1 MVSMAPQLGVSFAPG
16 SMLGR
21 YELLATI
28 GAGGMASVILARQRG
43 PAGFEK
49 VVVIKIVHPHM
60 ANDAVAVNMLL
71 DEARLAAQID
81 HPNVVHTYELG
92 EAYGTFYIVM
102 EYLAGESLAQVQKE
116 ARLRQQPMS
125 PLLAAKIV
133 GDAAEG
139 LHFAHELADYNGN
152 HLGIVHRDVSPGNI
166 VVQYNGVVKVV
177 DFGIAKAHGRVT
189 STQEGELKGKYG
201 YMAPEQ
207 IKNEPMD
214 KRSDVFS
221 LGVVLW
227 ESLAQRRLFY
237 ADNVAATL
245 MQILTADRVP
255 PSHFFPQIPHAL
267 DVTCLRALAPNPN
280 DRFASIAEMKQAI
293 DDAVWQARIGTRE
306 VETYMNNLY
315 AERMSTRK
323 GLLARATAGA
333 LSPTELEQLGTAFR
347 DGLALDKE
355 TSAQSPAARQT
366 VVPAQMMMSPQMQQT
381 VIPSQ
386 MQTVAPSQ
394 QATVMFT
401 PNGPMPALPPGESG
415 HILQYPVG
423 QRPVFFDEQDPEP
436 VSRLRPFIVII
447 AIGVV
452 LGVIIA
458 MLVTMRRSHP
468 AARVAETPTPQ
479 KPVISVT
486 PLAPDPV
493 PVPVPV
499 PVPQPAIT
507 PDAAPVIEVPIDA
520 PPAIPEKVAPTEPP
534 PQKPAQKKPVLPKE
548 PKETPKKGDVA
559 QMVKDAT
566 SAYLDGDFGEAETW
580 YKKAIA
586 VNKSYAPAWRGLGL
600 AYQNEGKSKA
610 AIAALKKYLALSPN
624 AKDEVAITQ
633 RIRQL
638 GGS

>member
-1 MVSMAPQLGVSFAPG
+1 
-16 SMLGR
+16 
-21 YELLATI
+21 
-28 GAGGMASVILARQRG
+28 
-43 PAGFEK
+43 
-49 VVVIKIVHPHM
+49 
-60 ANDAVAVNMLL
+60 
-71 DEARLAAQID
+71 
-81 HPNVVHTYELG
+81 
-92 EAYGTFYIVM
+92 
-102 EYLAGESLAQVQKE
+102 VQKE

-125 PLLAAKIV
+125 PLLAGKIV
-133 GDAAEG
+133 ADAAEG
-139 LHFAHELADYNGN
+139 LHFAHELADYSGN

-227 ESLAQRRLFY
+227 EALAQRRLFY

-267 DVTCLRALAPNPN
+267 DVACLRALAPNPN
-280 DRFASIAEMKQAI
+280 DRFQSVAEMKQAI
-293 DDAVWQARIGTRE
+293 DDAVWQARIGIRE

-347 DGLALDKE
+347 DGMQLDKA
-355 TSAQSPAARQT
+355 TSAQSPGARGSLPPQMQQTVVPPQMQQT
-366 VVPAQMMMSPQMQQT
+366 VVPAQMQTMVPPQMQ
-381 VIPSQ
+381 S
-386 MQTVAPSQ
+386 APQ
-394 QATVMFT
+394 AATVMFT
-401 PNGPMPALPPGESG
+401 PAGAMPALPQSGSMPPLPPGESG

-423 QRPVFFDEQDPEP
+423 QRPMFFDENEQDPEP

-458 MLVTMRRSHP
+458 MLVTMRRNHAAPVVAQTPPPPVTEP
-468 AARVAETPTPQ
+468 A
-479 KPVISVT
+479 KPAISVT
-486 PLAPDPV
+486 PLTPDPP
-493 PVPVPV
+493 PV
-499 PVPQPAIT
+499 QQLAIT
-507 PDAAPVIEVPIDA
+507 PDAMPAMVVDAAPVVEIDA
-520 PPAIPEKVAPTEPP
+520 AVVEEKTTPPEKTPIAEKKPP
-534 PQKPAQKKPVLPKE
+534 VQKKPPVVVQAKEPRE
-548 PKETPKKGDVA
+548 PKETPKKDVS
-559 QMVKDAT
+559 QMVKDA
-566 SAYLDGDFGEAETW
+566 SAAYLEGDFSTAETW
-580 YKKAIA
+580 YKKAVA
-586 VNKSYAPAWRGLGL
+586 ANKNYAPAWRGLGL
-600 AYQNEGKSKA
+600 AYQSTGKNKA
-610 AIAALKKYLALSPN
+610 AIAALKRYLDLSPN